1 MIWLFRFG
9 CIFVLMIG
17 IANAQVPAIYEFC
30 GGAIVRMTPV
40 DGPERILRLDVE
52 GSDGW
57 VKYGQIILDTEG
69 RRKSLE
75 LDGRGATVFEPHN
88 CEKTVGICQ
97 YIETDPQGT
106 SVKKSRINGR
116 TGDQWDYSILEDRG
130 NGFELAV
137 IGKVTYAD
145 DGLAQ
150 DESWT
155 SVTSYTKDG
164 CAKRIVR

>member
-1 MIWLFRFG
+1 MTTSMRFA
-9 CIFVLMIG
+9 CAFVLLAS
-17 IANAQVPAIYEFC
+17 IASAQTPAIYEFC

-52 GSDGW
+52 SGEDW
-57 VKYGQIILDTEG
+57 VKYGQIVLDTEG

-75 LDGRGATVFEPHN
+75 IDGRGETIFEPHN

-97 YIETDPQGT
+97 YVETDPQGI
-106 SVKKSRINGR
+106 SIKKARINGR
-116 TGDQWDYSILEDRG
+116 DGEEWSYSIMEDHG
-130 NGFELAV
+130 KGFELSV
-137 IGKVTYAD
+137 VGKVTYAD

-155 SVTSYTKDG
+155 SVSSYTQDG
-164 CAKRIVR
+164 CAKRIVQ